1 MSSNIN
7 RGLKVKEL
15 VTTGIFSA
23 LFAAVTIVGGAIFAS
38 NPVLTF
44 LLPPVV
50 ALITAPVYLVLVA
63 KVPKHGPILILG
75 ILMACI
81 MFTTG
86 MYWMWPIAY
95 IVFAIAA
102 ELISGIKNFRS
113 MKLNILGYIIFSLN
127 PLITYSMLWINQ
139 KEYIQYLLSKG
150 TEKAYMD
157 TMVATAQNWMLP
169 AMIIGTL
176 ILAFLGAM
184 LGKKLLQK
192 QFEKAGII

>member
-7 RGLKVKEL
+7 KGLKVKDL

-95 IVFAIAA
+95 IIFAIVA

-113 MKLNILGYIIFSLN
+113 MRLNILGYIIFSFN

-139 KEYIQYLLSKG
+139 KEYIEYLLSKG

-176 ILAFLGAM
+176 ILAFIGAM
-184 LGKKLLQK
+184 IGKKLLQK

>member
-7 RGLKVKEL
+7 KGLKVKDL

-23 LFAAVTIVGGAIFAS
+23 LFAVVTIVGGAIFAS

-102 ELISGIKNFRS
+102 ELISGIKNFKS
-113 MKLNILGYIIFSLN
+113 MGLNVLGYIVFSLN

-139 KEYIQYLLSKG
+139 KEYIGYLISKG
-150 TEKAYMD
+150 TQKAYMD

-176 ILAFLGAM
+176 ILAFIGAM
-184 LGKKLLQK
+184 IGKKMLKK
-192 QFEKAGII
+192 QFEKEGII

>member
-1 MSSNIN
+1 MSNNIN
-7 RGLKVKEL
+7 KGLEVKDF
-15 VTTGIFSA
+15 VTVGIFSA
-23 LFAAVTIVGGAIFAS
+23 LFAAVTMVGGAIFAS

-50 ALITAPVYLVLVA
+50 ALITAPVYLVLIA
-63 KVPKHGPILILG
+63 KVPKHGAILILG

-81 MFTTG
+81 MFVTG
-86 MYWMWPIAY
+86 MYWMWSIAY

-102 ELISGIKNFRS
+102 ELISGVKNFKS
-113 MKLNILGYIIFSLN
+113 MKLNILGYIVFSVN

-139 KEYIQYLLSKG
+139 KKYIEYLISKG

-157 TMVATAQNWMLP
+157 TMVATAQDWMLP

-176 ILAFLGAM
+176 ILALIGAM
-184 LGKKLLQK
+184 IGKKLLQK

>member
-7 RGLKVKEL
+7 KGLKVKDL

-95 IVFAIAA
+95 IIFAIAA

-113 MKLNILGYIIFSLN
+113 MRLNILGYIIFSFN

-139 KEYIQYLLSKG
+139 KEYIEYLLSKG

-176 ILAFLGAM
+176 ILAFIGAM
-184 LGKKLLQK
+184 IGKKLLQK

>member
-7 RGLKVKEL
+7 KGLKVKDL

-95 IVFAIAA
+95 IIFCY
-102 ELISGIKNFRS
+102 SSRTNFR
-113 MKLNILGYIIFSLN
+113 Y
-127 PLITYSMLWINQ
+127 
-139 KEYIQYLLSKG
+139 
-150 TEKAYMD
+150 
-157 TMVATAQNWMLP
+157 
-169 AMIIGTL
+169 
-176 ILAFLGAM
+176 
-184 LGKKLLQK
+184 KK
-192 QFEKAGII
+192 F